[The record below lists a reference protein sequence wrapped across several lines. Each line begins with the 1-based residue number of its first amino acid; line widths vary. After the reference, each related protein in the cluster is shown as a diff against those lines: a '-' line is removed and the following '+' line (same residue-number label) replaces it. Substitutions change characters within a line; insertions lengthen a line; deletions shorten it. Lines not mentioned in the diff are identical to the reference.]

1 MICQAVEQV
10 NGYKKA
16 PCRHFGCP
24 ATGVYIK
31 QYTSSSENGL
41 QILFRSADGLDAELL
56 NQYIQYI
63 GEKKAGMDGPI
74 YIFFM
79 PRARRVKR
87 MHTAFCSYQERTR
100 VSGNSLISQLKAF
113 VSARAT

>member
-63 GEKKAGMDGPI
+63 GGEEGRNGWAYI
-74 YIFFM
+74 YILH
-79 PRARRVKR
+79 AQ
-87 MHTAFCSYQERTR
+87 S
-100 VSGNSLISQLKAF
+100 
-113 VSARAT
+113 